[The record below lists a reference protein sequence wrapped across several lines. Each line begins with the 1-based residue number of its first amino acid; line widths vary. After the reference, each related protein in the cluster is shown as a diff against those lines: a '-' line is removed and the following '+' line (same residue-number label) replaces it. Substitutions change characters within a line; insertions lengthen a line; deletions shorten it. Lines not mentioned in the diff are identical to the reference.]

1 MTILSSK
8 LNKES
13 SPLSLNVH
21 KKNESSNYSIEKE
34 NGEKIMWSD
43 NSSGNEYKVSYK
55 KFNGAQIKSL
65 YVSKGAEL
73 SFKFNSKVE
82 NGNLKI
88 QIKDENEK
96 VLANAATNKE
106 DAKKIKINYDGKLFI
121 HVIGKDTKGFF
132 NISYNQ

>member
-1 MTILSSK
+1 
-8 LNKES
+8 
-13 SPLSLNVH
+13 
-21 KKNESSNYSIEKE
+21 
-34 NGEKIMWSD
+34 MWTD
-43 NSSGNEYKVSYK
+43 NSSGNEYKVSYN
-55 KFNGAQIKSL
+55 KFNGDEIKSL
-65 YVSKGAEL
+65 YVSKGDEL
-73 SFKFNSKVE
+73 SFKFNSRVE

-106 DAKKIKINYDGKLFI
+106 DAKKIKVNYDGKLFI

>member
-1 MTILSSK
+1 MVKK
-8 LNKES
+8 LCGQIIVLEMNIKF
-13 SPLSLNVH
+13 L
-21 KKNESSNYSIEKE
+21 I
-34 NGEKIMWSD
+34 
-43 NSSGNEYKVSYK
+43 K

-106 DAKKIKINYDGKLFI
+106 DAKKIKVNYDGKLFI

-132 NISYNQ
+132 